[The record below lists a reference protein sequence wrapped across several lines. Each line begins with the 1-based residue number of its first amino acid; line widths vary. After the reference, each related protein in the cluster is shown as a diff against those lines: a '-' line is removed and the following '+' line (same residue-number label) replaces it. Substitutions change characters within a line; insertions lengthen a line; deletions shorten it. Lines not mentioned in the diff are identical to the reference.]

1 MRIAIASDHG
11 GFSLKQE
18 LVPFIRA
25 LGHEVEDLGVH
36 SAEPADYP
44 DAAEKIGLAIRGG
57 SADRG
62 VVLCGSGI
70 GAVMAANRMEGI
82 RAGVGHDSY
91 SARQG
96 VEHDDMN
103 VLALG
108 ARVIG
113 GEVAREAVR
122 AFLGARFVPEE
133 RYLRRLGKMEA
144 LARRYGPG
152 SWEQRERG

>member
-1 MRIAIASDHG
+1 MPYIR
-11 GFSLKQE
+11 SLG
-18 LVPFIRA
+18 P
-25 LGHEVEDLGVH
+25 EVADLGVH
-36 SAEPADYP
+36 TLAPADYP
-44 DAAEKIGLAIRGG
+44 DAAERVGVAIRSG

-62 VVLCGSGI
+62 IVLCGSGV

-96 VEHDDMN
+96 VEHDAMN
-103 VLALG
+103 VLSLG

-113 GEVAREAVR
+113 VEVAREVVR
-122 AFLGARFVPEE
+122 AFLAARFIPEE
-133 RYLRRLGKMEA
+133 RYRRRLGKMED

-152 SWEQRERG
+152 TWERREEG